1 MSQSSGNLLIGSS
14 NVYRLY
20 SSTKFSHPRVYK
32 AIKCTQALS
41 FDAHMSAITKDHKFV
56 IISVIENFITDAVS
70 NESEPEAEIIHCLKT
85 FIKVVGDTAGRLPD
99 TKFSVVTP
107 LQRPAYKWYQNNL
120 AEITEKLEDGIKGVV
135 VEKALMNINIIKCSP
150 VSTQSFLED
159 EVHLTE
165 ASAKIFL
172 DHILSRSESYFDSE
186 MVTVEDDGTEDEDQ
200 ARDDVRALEKRL
212 VALEKAH
219 KSQVKINFANNLVM
233 ARLREEIDATS
244 NRSKEDR
251 LVITG
256 LKSKDP
262 MPEENR
268 ARIEWLK
275 KISMDLFEKIIPK
288 FPGKIFYLSQG
299 KRLDVFLPMVEVK
312 LDKVEN
318 AMAIRKAFAIK
329 RKEKSLPSNLE
340 TIFITNCVNLATRV
354 RIDILKAIARRITNS
369 DDQAYVSGFISRPMM
384 HIKKAG
390 APVNTRP
397 LQSFTFTDA
406 VSRFSN
412 LLKKDELKTAYERA
426 GMSFRGQLSQTFVV
440 LKEEDQD
447 VQDLGT
453 SRPWSG
459 ARGGGRGRGDRGA
472 GRGRGDAGPN
482 RSATPDSRGV
492 KRPGSDLG
500 SGASKK

>member
-1 MSQSSGNLLIGSS
+1 
-14 NVYRLY
+14 
-20 SSTKFSHPRVYK
+20 
-32 AIKCTQALS
+32 
-41 FDAHMSAITKDHKFV
+41 
-56 IISVIENFITDAVS
+56 
-70 NESEPEAEIIHCLKT
+70 
-85 FIKVVGDTAGRLPD
+85 
-99 TKFSVVTP
+99 
-107 LQRPAYKWYQNNL
+107 
-120 AEITEKLEDGIKGVV
+120 
-135 VEKALMNINIIKCSP
+135 
-150 VSTQSFLED
+150 
-159 EVHLTE
+159 
-165 ASAKIFL
+165 
-172 DHILSRSESYFDSE
+172 
-186 MVTVEDDGTEDEDQ
+186 
-200 ARDDVRALEKRL
+200 
-212 VALEKAH
+212 
-219 KSQVKINFANNLVM
+219 
-233 ARLREEIDATS
+233 
-244 NRSKEDR
+244 
-251 LVITG
+251 
-256 LKSKDP
+256 
-262 MPEENR
+262 
-268 ARIEWLK
+268 
-275 KISMDLFEKIIPK
+275 
-288 FPGKIFYLSQG
+288 
-299 KRLDVFLPMVEVK
+299 
-312 LDKVEN
+312 
-318 AMAIRKAFAIK
+318 
-329 RKEKSLPSNLE
+329 
-340 TIFITNCVNLATRV
+340 VNLATRV